1 VLVDLSGWQ
10 LGFLALLQIQRDLFL
25 EVSFAFV
32 VFCNDAGAGARWM
45 LWSKDASPGW
55 WICVIPQLRR
65 RATATCALLLAAGLF
80 MDSQS
85 LVGDGALLNLEMVE
99 ARRFSQHASRR
110 RWSLAAAADFGEC
123 RKPNG

>member
-45 LWSKDASPGW
+45 LWSKDAGPEVVELSLFLDFVDGLRRILVQDNAGTSPG
-55 WICVIPQLRR
+55 
-65 RATATCALLLAAGLF
+65 
-80 MDSQS
+80 
-85 LVGDGALLNLEMVE
+85 
-99 ARRFSQHASRR
+99 
-110 RWSLAAAADFGEC
+110 
-123 RKPNG
+123 